1 MAKGIVST
9 FNPRI
14 LILAIHG
21 PYQPWMSIL
30 MDGQLQTWMKHV
42 DDVKIVNI
50 FGRKINSRWLNFDQK
65 IYFLRWS
72 KSRFISYMSLF
83 VEAILKKA
91 FLVNRYK
98 PRTRSYTSDD
108 LGDVWEIQM
117 PDTLMLQGVKNISAL
132 CESLKFEY
140 DYLVTTITSSYI
152 NTSALSE
159 ALQNTPRD
167 NFVGGRI
174 EINGKKKFQQG
185 SFRVYSRDVVEYVKE
200 NAKQYKHWQIEDI
213 AMGNLIDRKYKVF
226 SELANVT
233 VQSLN
238 EISSL
243 DEVLLGEICSFR
255 CKSVTK
261 EGIRSDVAIMKEINK
276 LLRGS

>member
-1 MAKGIVST
+1 MALET
-9 FNPRI
+9 
-14 LILAIHG
+14 
-21 PYQPWMSIL
+21 
-30 MDGQLQTWMKHV
+30 
-42 DDVKIVNI
+42 
-50 FGRKINSRWLNFDQK
+50 
-65 IYFLRWS
+65 
-72 KSRFISYMSLF
+72 
-83 VEAILKKA
+83 
-91 FLVNRYK
+91 
-98 PRTRSYTSDD
+98 
-108 LGDVWEIQM
+108 
-117 PDTLMLQGVKNISAL
+117 
-132 CESLKFEY
+132 
-140 DYLVTTITSSYI
+140 LVTTITSSYI

-233 VQSLN
+233 VQSLK

-243 DEVLLGEICSFR
+243 DEVQLREICSFR